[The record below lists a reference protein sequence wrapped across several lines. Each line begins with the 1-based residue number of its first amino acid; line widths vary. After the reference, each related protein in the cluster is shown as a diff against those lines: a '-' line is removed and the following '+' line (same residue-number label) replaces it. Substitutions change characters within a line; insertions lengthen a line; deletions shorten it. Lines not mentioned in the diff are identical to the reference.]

1 MPVSVLV
8 EGKAH
13 PAAGLAFS
21 YISKKSQEGSQEN
34 SNASVSAK
42 KKKTNNFTAC
52 LKSTTRHE
60 TARRQ
65 VLPVSV
71 LSVLLI

>member
-1 MPVSVLV
+1 MPVSVMV

-13 PAAGLAFS
+13 PTAGLAFS

-42 KKKTNNFTAC
+42 KKKNNFTAC

>member
-1 MPVSVLV
+1 MPVSVPV

-21 YISKKSQEGSQEN
+21 YVSEKSHEESQEN
-34 SNASVSAK
+34 SNASVSEK
-42 KKKTNNFTAC
+42 KKNFTVC

-65 VLPVSV
+65 VLPVPV